1 MDILIFIII
10 FMNILTLFNVIGYV
24 VLSEKVRN
32 VSNQTARE
40 SMNEFRDLLV
50 SITTIEISTSVVISV
65 VYAIAYALSTF

>member
-24 VLSEKVRN
+24 ILSEKVRS
-32 VSNQTARE
+32 VSNQSARE